1 MKLLKSKFHE
11 SFWEVNGNKYPVKV
25 LPIADLWAS
34 VPQVETLRNKPFHEN
49 LRNDIEKDGLHFP
62 LLTIHVT
69 YNEMWLQKKKWK
81 GKICELPFTLTEENK
96 EDKMYVVWGGSQRVR
111 VAQELGYTHI
121 DCAMI
126 PQIHIAHRLQKFMRA
141 PFKKRYY

>member
-11 SFWEVNGNKYPVKV
+11 SFWEARRIEYPVEV

-49 LRNDIEKDGLHFP
+49 LKNDIEKDGLHFP
-62 LLTIHVT
+62 LLTVHTT
-69 YNEMWLQKKKWK
+69 YNDIWLQKEKYKSK
-81 GKICELPFTLTEENK
+81 LCELPFTLTEENK
-96 EDKMYVVWGGSQRVR
+96 ENKMYVIWGGSQRVR

-126 PQIHIAHRLQKFMRA
+126 PNFKEARLLQRYMRA
-141 PFKKRYY
+141 PYMKRYY